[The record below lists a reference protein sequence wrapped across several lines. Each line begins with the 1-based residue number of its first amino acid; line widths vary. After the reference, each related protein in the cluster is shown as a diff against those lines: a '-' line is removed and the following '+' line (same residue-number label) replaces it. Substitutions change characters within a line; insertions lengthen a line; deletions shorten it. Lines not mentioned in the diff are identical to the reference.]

1 MLTALRVRAL
11 IALLDFIGASPH
23 VLFPSTNV
31 PFPFLTTNTPN
42 HLRRCYGCS
51 RCMQLLIGPTIMI
64 IRLFFLWRH
73 RRLVPFT
80 LLLILCLLLFLVI
93 ESPFKHEIFEEDLM
107 FGKSLLVK
115 VTEEIFVS
123 LIHADKELSVVLS
136 RVEARL
142 KAVQRRRYN
151 NPGRN
156 DIV

>member
-1 MLTALRVRAL
+1 
-11 IALLDFIGASPH
+11 
-23 VLFPSTNV
+23 
-31 PFPFLTTNTPN
+31 
-42 HLRRCYGCS
+42 
-51 RCMQLLIGPTIMI
+51 
-64 IRLFFLWRH
+64 
-73 RRLVPFT
+73 
-80 LLLILCLLLFLVI
+80 VI
-93 ESPFKHEIFEEDLM
+93 ESPFKHEIFEEDLI